1 MLQRIDEEEK
11 EYKEDGV
18 DSGERTK
25 MREEID
31 LTESR
36 MALTFKVDVQ
46 KECVELPGLINTIEC
61 IENWEERITQY
72 DSYRESN
79 DAKL

>member
-1 MLQRIDEEEK
+1 
-11 EYKEDGV
+11 
-18 DSGERTK
+18 

-61 IENWEERITQY
+61 IENWEERIT
-72 DSYRESN
+72 
-79 DAKL
+79 